1 MAGGRQ
7 ARQNKA
13 AQQQAAVSGQ
23 QQQMNTFYR
32 AYGACMEGRGY
43 TIK

>member
-7 ARQNKA
+7 ARQRQA

-23 QQQMNTFYR
+23 QQTIATFYR
-32 AYGACMEGRGY
+32 AFGACMEGRGY
-43 TIK
+43 TVK